1 MIFGR
6 NEFEFNDSIQK
17 GSKTTESGINGIEF
31 NNSETKESKT
41 RISDIIK
48 LCANILFV
56 IHIIGGLSLCAFFT
70 DKYYLDDFAWF
81 PIMVAINY
89 CVLLHPI
96 IIGFS
101 VIVAAAEKIN
111 DNNIKE

>member
-6 NEFEFNDSIQK
+6 NEFEFDDSKQTEGLTK
-17 GSKTTESGINGIEF
+17 ESGVDGIEF
-31 NNSETKESKT
+31 NNSENKESKT

-48 LCANILFV
+48 ICANLLFA
-56 IHIIGGLSLCAFFT
+56 IHIIGGFSLYAFFA
-70 DKYYLDDFAWF
+70 DSYSLDDFAWI
-81 PIMVAINY
+81 PIIVAINY
-89 CVLLHPI
+89 CILIHPI

-101 VIVAAAEKIN
+101 VIVAAAEKYN

>member
-17 GSKTTESGINGIEF
+17 GSETTESGINGIEF

-48 LCANILFV
+48 LCASLAV
-56 IHIIGGLSLCAFFT
+56 CRYVLSLQ
-70 DKYYLDDFAWF
+70 
-81 PIMVAINY
+81 IN
-89 CVLLHPI
+89 I
-96 IIGFS
+96 I
-101 VIVAAAEKIN
+101 
-111 DNNIKE
+111 